1 MGLVFAVCYLLRCR
15 VGSGQ
20 SRPMQSMSMQ
30 VAEHRGNILLAKNC
44 DVHNIFLPLAE
55 PSDAARILGFR
66 FNVVRIWSSS

>member
-1 MGLVFAVCYLLRCR
+1 
-15 VGSGQ
+15 
-20 SRPMQSMSMQ
+20 MQSMSMQ